1 MDMKKTILASLA
13 LLGMSCA
20 LAAVNIN
27 TAGADELKALP
38 GIGSAKAEAIVEYR
52 KQHGNFKSVEELKNV
67 KGLGDGIYNRLKDEA
82 TVSGAPAKKAQP
94 AVKK

>member
-1 MDMKKTILASLA
+1 MKKLILGALA
-13 LLGMSCA
+13 LLSMSWA

-38 GIGSAKAEAIVEYR
+38 GIGPAKAEAIVEYR

-67 KGLGDGIYNRLKDEA
+67 KGIGDGIYNRLKD
-82 TVSGAPAKKAQP
+82 GRQKIIGWH
-94 AVKK
+94 

>member
-27 TAGADELKALP
+27 TAGADELKTLP

-52 KQHGNFKSVEELKNV
+52 QQHGNLKTLEELQN
-67 KGLGDGIYNRLKDEA
+67 LQGIGESLFNRLQDG
-82 TVSGAPAKKAQP
+82 TIVP
-94 AVKK
+94 AV

>member
-27 TAGADELKALP
+27 TAGADELKTLP
-38 GIGSAKAEAIVEYR
+38 GIGSVNRADQPWALLSSWLADGEEA
-52 KQHGNFKSVEELKNV
+52 
-67 KGLGDGIYNRLKDEA
+67 
-82 TVSGAPAKKAQP
+82 
-94 AVKK
+94 